1 MYGSGL
7 WSILPIQALLAPVE
21 EAITTVMALS
31 IQRLTARAAI
41 RRTAASTSVSRFHF
55 IKVDL
60 RPECEDIRL

>member
-7 WSILPIQALLAPVE
+7 WSILPIQALLAPAE
-21 EAITTVMALS
+21 EAITTIMALT
-31 IQRLTARAAI
+31 IKPLTAMAARRRTARAA
-41 RRTAASTSVSRFHF
+41 SVSGFHF